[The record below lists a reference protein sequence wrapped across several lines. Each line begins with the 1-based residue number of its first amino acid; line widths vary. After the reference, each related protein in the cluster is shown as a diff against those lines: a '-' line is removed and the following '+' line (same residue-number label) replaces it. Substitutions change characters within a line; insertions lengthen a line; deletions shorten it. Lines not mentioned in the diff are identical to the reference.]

1 MIKQFYI
8 SNDSDNGDTVIR
20 NGDHEIIARMVIGE
34 GYNEE
39 TDESIHKTAKLFAAG
54 PKILEALQTLKN
66 SFIHAEGNTKGNKA
80 KTDVIKY
87 NNDVQEALNKAFQL
101 LTYQL

>member
-1 MIKQFYI
+1 MENQFYI

-20 NGDHEIIARMVIGE
+20 NGDQEIIARMVIGE
-34 GYNEE
+34 GYNKE
-39 TDESIHKTAKLFAAG
+39 TDESIYKAAKLFTAA
-54 PKILEALQTLKN
+54 PKILEALQTLKD
-66 SFIHAEGNTKGNKA
+66 SFIHVEGNTKGNKA